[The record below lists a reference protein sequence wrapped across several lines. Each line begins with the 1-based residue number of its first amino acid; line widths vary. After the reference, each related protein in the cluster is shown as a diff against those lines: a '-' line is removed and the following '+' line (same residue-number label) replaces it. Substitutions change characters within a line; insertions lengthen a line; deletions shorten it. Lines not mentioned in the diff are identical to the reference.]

1 MNDLDGSFYR
11 SSKSF
16 RINANCRDLTTIK
29 KLGIENLRERT
40 PLKPDGHVR
49 SMLARE
55 RINSKFYYLPFS
67 EFGVNRCSSK
77 RPPST
82 HIESRNP
89 APSKPTAIDAAP
101 IERKDE

>member
-11 SSKSF
+11 SSKSI
-16 RINANCRDLTTIK
+16 RINVYCRNLTAIR

-40 PLKPDGHVR
+40 PLKPDGHEW

-67 EFGVNRCSSK
+67 EFDVNRMFV
-77 RPPST
+77 
-82 HIESRNP
+82 E
-89 APSKPTAIDAAP
+89 AAP
-101 IERKDE
+101 LNSHRVSKSCAIEAYGH